1 MQSLS
6 QSQNGTYTIKW
17 MIGLSD
23 ISEQL
28 ASFHIAEGNTI
39 PVFHDT
45 KKDGSRIT
53 AAALFNSK
61 RSVLILILLLYMLH
75 MGCRSC

>member
-6 QSQNGTYTIKW
+6 QSQSGTYTIKW

-28 ASFHIAEGNTI
+28 ASYHIAEGNRI
-39 PVFHDT
+39 QVLHKVP
-45 KKDGSRIT
+45 DGIIIGYGNRRFALGNEVADRI
-53 AAALFNSK
+53 K
-61 RSVLILILLLYMLH
+61 V
-75 MGCRSC
+75 

>member
-23 ISEQL
+23 ISDQL
-28 ASFHIAEGNTI
+28 AHYHIAEGNTI
-39 PVFHDT
+39 RVLC
-45 KKDGSRIT
+45 KVQDGVIVGYGDRRFALGNEVADRI
-53 AAALFNSK
+53 K
-61 RSVLILILLLYMLH
+61 V
-75 MGCRSC
+75 

>member
-6 QSQNGTYTIKW
+6 QSQSGTYTIKW

-28 ASFHIAEGNTI
+28 ANYHIAEGNTI
-39 PVFHDT
+39 QVLHKVP
-45 KKDGSRIT
+45 DGIIIGYGNRRFALGNEVADRI
-53 AAALFNSK
+53 K
-61 RSVLILILLLYMLH
+61 V
-75 MGCRSC
+75 

>member
-6 QSQNGTYTIKW
+6 QSQSGTYTIKW

-28 ASFHIAEGNTI
+28 AGYHIAEGNTI
-39 PVFHDT
+39 Q
-45 KKDGSRIT
+45 
-53 AAALFNSK
+53 
-61 RSVLILILLLYMLH
+61 LLYKVPDGIVIGYGNRRFAL
-75 MGCRSC
+75 GNEVADRIKV